1 MTDQTRPDQTPAL
14 SPDETHEI
22 VATAEALADAARAET
37 LPRFRVAGL
46 DVDNKATA
54 GFDPV
59 TEADRAAEA
68 AMRHVLAERRPADG
82 IVGEEMTG
90 VAGRSGL
97 VWVLD
102 PIDGTRAFVIGAPTW
117 GTLIALCDGQPEAG
131 GRPLY
136 GLIDQPHTGERWA
149 GGLGRA
155 SLAAPGGE
163 SGLGTRPVEALEE
176 ARLCTTFPEVGSAA
190 ERAAFARVAA
200 KVRLTRYGLDCYA
213 YGLLAAGHVDL
224 VIEAGLAPHDICAPI
239 AVIEAA
245 GGIVTDWRGGPA
257 QGGGRVLAAANAGL
271 HEVALRLLSEA

>member
-1 MTDQTRPDQTPAL
+1 MTDLTRAAQPPAL
-14 SPDETHEI
+14 SPDETRDI
-22 VATAEALADAARAET
+22 VATAAALADAARAET
-37 LPRFRVAGL
+37 LPCFRAAGL
-46 DVDNKATA
+46 GVDNKATA

-68 AMRHVLAERRPADG
+68 AMRRVLAERRPADG
-82 IVGEEMTG
+82 ILGEEMAG
-90 VAGRSGL
+90 VAGRSGR

-102 PIDGTRAFVIGAPTW
+102 PIDGTRAFMIGAPTW
-117 GTLIALCDGQPEAG
+117 GTLIALCDGPPEAG

-163 SGLGTRPVEALEE
+163 SRLGTRPVEALEE

-200 KVRLTRYGLDCYA
+200 EVRLTRYGLDCYA
-213 YGLLAAGHVDL
+213 YGLLASGHVDL
-224 VIEAGLAPHDICAPI
+224 VIEAGLAPYDICAPI

-245 GGIVTDWRGGPA
+245 GGIVTDWRGSPA

-271 HEVALRLLSEA
+271 HEAALRLLPQA